1 MSWYEKYLKVFEQPF
16 ELAPSNI
23 IKEVSD
29 NLRRIQSDNPLAS
42 VVVLGYNE
50 EKRLLSCLWSLSEN
64 KCDYPIEII
73 GVNNN
78 SIDRTAEVFDA
89 AGVKWFFEE
98 KKSCGYA
105 RRCGL
110 EHAKGKYYICID
122 ADTLYPPHYLQTV
135 IAELQKP
142 GIVGVSTLWSFI
154 PDAQNPRA
162 GLYFYEFLRN
172 IHIRLLAYNRPELS
186 VRGMVF
192 SYVAEYGR
200 KVGYRV
206 ELKRGEDGSMALG
219 LKKYGKLKLLT
230 SRKIRVVTSTG
241 TLNAEGPLWR
251 NFKIRLFR
259 FLKGLGSYFSKRSV
273 YEDKSSN
280 LVEPLKSDTV

>member
-1 MSWYEKYLKVFEQPF
+1 MSWYEKYLKVFEKPF
-16 ELAPSNI
+16 EQAPSNI
-23 IKEVSD
+23 IKEVSE
-29 NLRRIQSDNPLAS
+29 NLRRIESDNPIAS

-78 SIDRTAEVFDA
+78 STDRTADVFDA
-89 AGVKWFFEE
+89 VGIKWFFEE

-110 EHAKGKYYICID
+110 EHARGKYYICID
-122 ADTLYPPHYLQTV
+122 ADTLYPPQYLQTV
-135 IAELQKP
+135 ISELQKP

-154 PDAQNPRA
+154 PDAKNPRA
-162 GLYFYEFLRN
+162 GLYVYEFLRN

-219 LKKYGKLKLLT
+219 LKKFGKLKLLT

-241 TLNAEGPLWR
+241 TLNAEGSLWK
-251 NFKIRLFR
+251 NFKIRVTR
-259 FLKGLGSYFSKRSV
+259 FLKGFGSYFSKRSG
-273 YEDKSSN
+273 YKDKRSN
-280 LVEPLKSDTV
+280 LIEPVKSDTV